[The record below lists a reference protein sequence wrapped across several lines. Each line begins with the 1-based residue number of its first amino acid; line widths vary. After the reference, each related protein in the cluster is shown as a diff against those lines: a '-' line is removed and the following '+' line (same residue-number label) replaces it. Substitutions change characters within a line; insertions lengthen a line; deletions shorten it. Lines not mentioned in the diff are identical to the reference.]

1 MRLGIRLLFAFFLIN
16 GLAAFFVLRVFM
28 AEIKPSVRKVT
39 EDTLVETAYLL
50 AAQASDDLADGKLG
64 SGNGSSNSRF
74 AQQVQAAFQ
83 QPLRVWIWDTRKAAL
98 DLRVTV
104 TNAQGRVL
112 FDSAGLDVGA
122 DYSRWRNVALTL
134 RGEYGARTSREVATD
149 EATSVMY
156 VSAPIEHQGTIL
168 GVLTVSKPAN
178 AVQSIID
185 SGERKMLR
193 GGVLFLLLSA
203 AVGFAITWWLVVQ
216 VRKLRSYAQQ
226 VQGPTLQEVQ
236 GSLIARAPKTP
247 DVPDVPG
254 ELGDLAQAMDSM
266 RRRLEG
272 RDYIEGYVRALTHE
286 LKSPVAAIRGAGELL
301 QDELPAADR
310 AMFAQQVVDQ
320 SLRLQNLIDQLMQL
334 SQLEQRSELAAA
346 KAHTSLR
353 ACAEQAI
360 AQLQATATQ
369 KGIQLVLQ
377 GDDSQGPWD
386 TPLLSLAISNLLANA
401 LDFSPAHSQIV
412 LTLAPQRLSV
422 QDSGPGVP
430 ASLLHRLGERFFT
443 TPRPNGERSG
453 TGLGLSIVQRIMLL
467 HGGRLQFANTHP
479 GLRASLDFSVQ
490 D

>member
-28 AEIKPSVRKVT
+28 AEIKPNVRKVT

-50 AAQASDDLADGKLG
+50 AALASDDLAQGQLESDAA
-64 SGNGSSNSRF
+64 NSRF
-74 AQQVQAAFQ
+74 AQHVRTAFQ
-83 QPLRVWIWDTRKAAL
+83 QPLQVWIWDTRKAAL

-122 DYSRWRNVALTL
+122 DYSRWRNVSLTL
-134 RGEYGARTSREVATD
+134 RGQYGARTSREVATD

-156 VSAPIEHQGTIL
+156 VSAPIARNDNIL

-185 SGERKMLR
+185 SSERKMLR

-226 VQGPTLQEVQ
+226 VQGPTLQETH
-236 GSLIARAPKTP
+236 GSLTAPKTP
-247 DVPDVPG
+247 EVPDVPG

-301 QDELPAADR
+301 QDDLPAVDR
-310 AMFAQQVVDQ
+310 SIFAQQVVDQ
-320 SLRLQNLIDQLMQL
+320 SLRLQSLVDQLMQL
-334 SQLEQRSELAAA
+334 SQLEQRSELAIARH
-346 KAHTSLR
+346 HTSLR

-360 AQLQATATQ
+360 SQLQATASQ
-369 KGIQLVLQ
+369 KGIQLALQ
-377 GDDSQGPWD
+377 GDDSWGAWD
-386 TPLLSLAISNLLANA
+386 APLVTLAISNLLANA
-401 LDFSPAHSQIV
+401 LDFSPANSQIV
-412 LTLAPQRLSV
+412 LALSHHRLSV

-430 ASLLHRLGERFFT
+430 TSLLHRLGERFFT

-467 HGGRLQFANTHP
+467 HGGHLYFANTHP
-479 GLRASLDFSVQ
+479 GLRASLDFSAQ
-490 D
+490 A

>member
-64 SGNGSSNSRF
+64 SDSGSSNSRF
-74 AQQVQAAFQ
+74 AQHVQAAFQ

-104 TNAQGRVL
+104 TNGQGRVL
-112 FDSAGLDVGA
+112 FDSAGQDVGA
-122 DYSRWRNVALTL
+122 DYARWRNVALTL

-156 VSAPIEHQGTIL
+156 VSAPIARDGAIL

-185 SGERKMLR
+185 SSERKMLR

-216 VRKLRSYAQQ
+216 VRKLRSYAQH
-226 VQGPTLQEVQ
+226 VQGPTLQEAQ
-236 GSLIARAPKTP
+236 GKLLPPKTP
-247 DVPDVPG
+247 EVPDVPG

-301 QDELPAADR
+301 QDDLPAADR

-334 SQLEQRSELAAA
+334 SQLEQRNGLAQAGTP
-346 KAHTSLR
+346 TSLR
-353 ACAEQAI
+353 ACAAQAI
-360 AQLQATATQ
+360 AQLQATAAQ
-369 KGIQLVLQ
+369 KGIQLQLQ
-377 GDDSQGPWD
+377 GGDSQGAWD
-386 TPLLSLAISNLLANA
+386 AALVTLAISNLLANA

-412 LTLAPQRLSV
+412 LTLEPQRLSV

-430 ASLLHRLGERFFT
+430 DSLLHRLGERFFT

-479 GLRASLDFSVQ
+479 GLRASLDFSAQ
-490 D
+490 G